1 MKERAK
7 RFAIIIFSLMFLSA
21 TAVSQ
26 AATNSAN
33 CNEPLSKI
41 FKRAAQS
48 VVLIT
53 AVSLNPFS
61 LQDRI
66 SVSMGSGFIIR
77 KDGLI
82 LTNSHVVFGKQA
94 ISVSMADHQVFQA
107 RLIGADPIMDLAVL
121 KIDTENS
128 LPELSLIVDKL
139 PDVGDDVLAVGNP
152 LGFERTLTRGI
163 VSGVDRVLPIS
174 PMSMTIPMIQTD
186 AAINPGNSGGPLLTM
201 CGEVVGINT
210 SVLVGA
216 ENMGFALPATIINK
230 VLPQLLKNG
239 RIIRPWIGIRGQLIK
254 KEELGSILNFNLKS
268 GFMVEMVETGSPAEK
283 EGLLGGM
290 LPIKIAGEEFLFGG
304 DIITAINKKKL
315 DQPEIYFEF
324 LQNLKVGD
332 KIDLTVFRENQ
343 TKTISLVVKDRPL
356 LPWDLPQGDCHMA
369 GQ

>member
-1 MKERAK
+1 
-7 RFAIIIFSLMFLSA
+7 
-21 TAVSQ
+21 
-26 AATNSAN
+26 
-33 CNEPLSKI
+33 
-41 FKRAAQS
+41 
-48 VVLIT
+48 
-53 AVSLNPFS
+53 
-61 LQDRI
+61 
-66 SVSMGSGFIIR
+66 
-77 KDGLI
+77 
-82 LTNSHVVFGKQA
+82 
-94 ISVSMADHQVFQA
+94 
-107 RLIGADPIMDLAVL
+107 
-121 KIDTENS
+121 
-128 LPELSLIVDKL
+128 
-139 PDVGDDVLAVGNP
+139 
-152 LGFERTLTRGI
+152 
-163 VSGVDRVLPIS
+163 
-174 PMSMTIPMIQTD
+174 
-186 AAINPGNSGGPLLTM
+186 
-201 CGEVVGINT
+201 
-210 SVLVGA
+210 VLVGA